1 MLAERR
7 DLMVATYSSVRGT
20 GERSTVSTLTGSGCA
35 AGGFA
40 SVFAHPVVNKS
51 APGSTRRNTM
61 ITDFVSLFMGLIRNT
76 VNDKDAPDDYEDS
89 EAAWFKGAESWTGSQ
104 KPSPIGR
111 IWN

>member
-7 DLMVATYSSVRGT
+7 DLIVATYSSVRGT

-51 APGSTRRNTM
+51 APGSTRRNAM
-61 ITDFVSLFMGLIRNT
+61 ITDFVSLFMGLIRILLT
-76 VNDKDAPDDYEDS
+76 TKMLPTIVRIQKLH
-89 EAAWFKGAESWTGSQ
+89 GSRAQ
-104 KPSPIGR
+104 NLGR
-111 IWN
+111 GLR